1 VRLGA
6 VHTLTHTSVDGCID
20 GLTFEVAL
28 VASVASESVVVDVV
42 AFDAHH
48 VLPALLAVTDVLLQ
62 VVVQL
67 FERQLRRSAR
77 RVYTNQTIL
86 YRMYLA
92 VADVYTAGSFTA
104 ALILAVLFAYPKFS
118 GGFSAEKNS
127 AANVGNWRRSEL
139 CLEVAVVRRD
149 QSHVTDHVHLRYTRY
164 VMSIYPQ
171 RNKCTA

>member
-1 VRLGA
+1 
-6 VHTLTHTSVDGCID
+6 
-20 GLTFEVAL
+20 
-28 VASVASESVVVDVV
+28 
-42 AFDAHH
+42 
-48 VLPALLAVTDVLLQ
+48 
-62 VVVQL
+62 
-67 FERQLRRSAR
+67 
-77 RVYTNQTIL
+77 
-86 YRMYLA
+86 MYLA